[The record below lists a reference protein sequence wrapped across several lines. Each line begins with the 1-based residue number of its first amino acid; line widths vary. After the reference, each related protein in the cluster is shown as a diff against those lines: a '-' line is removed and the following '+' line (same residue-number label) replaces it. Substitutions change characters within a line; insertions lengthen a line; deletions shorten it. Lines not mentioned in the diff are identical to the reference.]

1 MLNKSDKK
9 CLEISEWIYYWSN
22 YITYYQNLLY
32 SECQKFGIMEI
43 RMYFLPVEL
52 FEKNSD

>member
-1 MLNKSDKK
+1 VNLLLVK
-9 CLEISEWIYYWSN
+9 LYY
-22 YITYYQNLLY
+22 IYQNLLY

-52 FEKNSD
+52 FEKKTRIRVVPICTYCHI